1 MNKMRFFLT
10 FLILIYLSKSIYGSN
25 LFDTSYYNVE
35 FKSKNIEKNKIEKIE
50 YIKLDS
56 LNKIFEKILIIE
68 DYSKIIRTIDID
80 LMNTFI
86 KNISIEDEKIID
98 NNYYSKIKINYDKF
112 KLIEYLRN
120 NKISY
125 TEYLPSQFLTIIFE
139 KNQLNKNILTKNS
152 DYYNFLKNNL
162 NNFNFNKIPKID
174 INDKYLLNNVEI
186 NNNNN
191 NKFDEILN
199 KYNLSNA
206 IIIISQT
213 TNKKKNYQS
222 YIYTN
227 NKVSFVNDYKLTKL
241 NYSKLFTDIN
251 NDIIDSWKKQ
261 NSIDNTKISKL
272 DCDINYFN
280 LNELKEIKKII
291 RETSTIKDFNLKEI
305 SLNKN
310 QYEISYYGDSKF
322 LYKLFRANRLDI
334 KFDNTSCEINLK

>member
-35 FKSKNIEKNKIEKIE
+35 FKSTNIEKNKIEKIE

-191 NKFDEILN
+191 NKFDELLN

-213 TNKKKNYQS
+213 TNNKKNYQS

-310 QYEISYYGDSKF
+310 QYEISYYGDTKF
-322 LYKLFRANRLDI
+322 LYTLFRVNRLDI